1 MSPARARLAIAA
13 LVVLVGCAALP
24 AAALAAGAP
33 PGRGHLLL
41 TGGGGEPDAMWAKF
55 FELAGGKDAPI
66 VVLPTASERPEA
78 GSEYVEE
85 LAKKWGATHA
95 QWLELRTRAD
105 ADRPDFVATLRAARA
120 IFFTGGDQVRITEAL
135 LGSPALD
142 AVRSVYAR
150 GGVLAG
156 TSAGTACMSAVMITG
171 EGDFTVVR
179 AGAVETKTGLGFVT
193 RAIVD
198 QHFVT
203 RQRSNRLLSVVL
215 EHPELPGL
223 GIDEVT
229 TAWFRPDDTVEI
241 LGEGSVLVFDATRA
255 AVAHAAES
263 DKPHLGA
270 RGVTLHVLL
279 PGERYDLARRTVLG
293 PRKRVTE

>member
-1 MSPARARLAIAA
+1 MLVA
-13 LVVLVGCAALP
+13 LVAFVALP
-24 AAALAAGAP
+24 VAALAGLAP

-41 TGGGGEPDAMWAKF
+41 TGGGGEPDAMWTLF

-85 LAKKWGATHA
+85 LATKWGATHV

-120 IFFTGGDQVRITEAL
+120 IFFTGGDQVRITEAF

-156 TSAGTACMSAVMITG
+156 TSAGTACMSEVMITG

-255 AVAHAAES
+255 AVRRTSEAG
-263 DKPHLGA
+263 KPHLGA
-270 RGVTLHVLL
+270 HGVILHVLL
-279 PGERYDLARRTVLG
+279 PGDRYDLARRAVLG
-293 PRKRVTE
+293 RRTRVTE